1 MSAVIIVNKDPYC
14 KDLDLDAIL
23 SRTRK
28 QASFKSRESA
38 IMEIIENR
46 ESCMSRVEWEE
57 FV

>member
-14 KDLDLDAIL
+14 KDLDAIL

-28 QASFKSRESA
+28 QASFKSRDSA
-38 IMEIIENR
+38 IREIIENR

-57 FV
+57 LV